1 MSTQAD
7 RASPY
12 GFDVAIGP
20 TASGDVDM
28 TTDGRSCSGVEL
40 VRNSL
45 VGRCMADV
53 IPMIGAPGGFVAWGK
68 DVRSWVGS
76 PMSPEIATR
85 RQQEL
90 ALVFGRDNRV
100 DKSSIVVTVAPAL
113 AGSAYRLTIAVS
125 LRLTDTSKVSFTLGV
140 TASDVTV
147 DNLAQQGASQ

>member
-12 GFDVAIGP
+12 GFDTAIGP
-20 TASGDVDM
+20 QPDGSVDM
-28 TTDGRSCSGVEL
+28 STDGRSCSGAEL
-40 VRNSL
+40 VRNAL
-45 VGRCMADV
+45 IGRCMADV
-53 IPMIGAPGGFVAWGK
+53 IPMIGAPGGFIAWGK

-90 ALVFGRDNRV
+90 ALVLGRDARV

-113 AGSAYRLTIAVS
+113 AGSAYNLVITVAC
-125 LRLTDTSKVSFTLGV
+125 RLTDTSKVSFTLGV

-147 DNLAQQGASQ
+147 DNLAQQGASS